1 MVPGNLPL
9 SGEIIGA
16 HSAGESVK
24 WEHGL
29 TRLPQANT
37 QPHDAVPLRSVEK
50 PAFLRRRAC
59 VDRVQR
65 QELTR
70 E

>member
-24 WEHGL
+24 WEHGR
-29 TRLPQANT
+29 TRLPQAQYAT
-37 QPHDAVPLRSVEK
+37 A
-50 PAFLRRRAC
+50 
-59 VDRVQR
+59 
-65 QELTR
+65 
-70 E
+70 